1 MHNERKVAP
10 ELGCI
15 EDVLL
20 GIEDEFDRFNERGKR
35 TYIHGYRRDTVQY
48 PTSYITWKWDRDT
61 VQYPTSYITWKW
73 EIDRYWFCRQFVVG
87 IGFVLLELHF
97 KLLVMYSTS
106 RLLPNCKLC

>member
-48 PTSYITWKWDRDT
+48 PTSYITWKW
-61 VQYPTSYITWKW
+61 
-73 EIDRYWFCRQFVVG
+73 EIDRYWFCRQFV
-87 IGFVLLELHF
+87 VLLELHF